1 MIDEAR
7 RRAYLGAMQVT
18 QWLPRTAL
26 PCAAPS
32 RPHVLAV
39 FEAPVDTPRRAP
51 AAARAQAQ
59 AAARPAPAVPARE
72 APLAGRP
79 VEAEA
84 PRKAPVVPLRPA
96 AATAPVV
103 AAPAPAESAPR
114 REAPPR
120 FALQLL
126 RAGDCLLLAELP
138 TGEPFA
144 SRDPAYRLLKDLLRA
159 AGLPDSPRPLGE
171 PIRWP
176 LIRNNPEFDQ
186 GPAAA
191 RDYVR
196 TVLHGQ
202 LEQQPARCTWLI
214 GAAAARFAGE
224 EEAPAACR
232 ELALGELGSGWVLP
246 GLDQL
251 MEAPPLKA
259 ELWHSMRRAMRR
271 WTDMQ

>member
-1 MIDEAR
+1 MIDEQR

-18 QWLPRTAL
+18 SWLPRMAL
-26 PCAAPS
+26 PFAAPS
-32 RPHVLAV
+32 RPELLLV
-39 FEAPVDTPRRAP
+39 TPQTEPPRP
-51 AAARAQAQ
+51 Q
-59 AAARPAPAVPARE
+59 AAPGVRPAPIARPQTEVPA
-72 APLAGRP
+72 AKPP
-79 VEAEA
+79 VM
-84 PRKAPVVPLRPA
+84 PRKATVLPLRPTADKA
-96 AATAPVV
+96 A
-103 AAPAPAESAPR
+103 AAPAEVAPPPAPR
-114 REAPPR
+114 REPPPR

-126 RAGDCLLLAELP
+126 RAGNCLLLTELP
-138 TGEPFA
+138 SGEPFA
-144 SRDPAYRLLKDLLRA
+144 SRDPAYILLKDLLRA

>member
-1 MIDEAR
+1 LIDEQR

-18 QWLPRTAL
+18 CWLPRLAL
-26 PCAAPS
+26 PFAAPS
-32 RPHVLAV
+32 RAELLEVTPPA
-39 FEAPVDTPRRAP
+39 EPSRPQAAPGGRPNPIARPQTEVP
-51 AAARAQAQ
+51 AAKS
-59 AAARPAPAVPARE
+59 PA
-72 APLAGRP
+72 
-79 VEAEA
+79 A
-84 PRKAPVVPLRPA
+84 PRKAPVVPLRP
-96 AATAPVV
+96 TADK
-103 AAPAPAESAPR
+103 AAPTESVPPPAPR
-114 REAPPR
+114 REPPPR

-126 RAGDCLLLAELP
+126 RAGNCLLLAELP

-196 TVLHGQ
+196 AVLQGQ
-202 LEQQPARCTWLI
+202 LEQEPAACTWLI
-214 GAAAARFAGE
+214 GVAAMRFAGE
-224 EEAPAACR
+224 EEAPEACR
-232 ELALGELGSGWVLP
+232 EIDLAGLGMAWTLP
-246 GLDQL
+246 GLEQL

-259 ELWHSMRRAMRR
+259 ELWQSMRRIRRR
-271 WTDMQ
+271 WTNQA

>member
-1 MIDEAR
+1 MIDEQQ

-18 QWLPRTAL
+18 SWLPRMAL
-26 PCAAPS
+26 PFAAPS
-32 RPHVLAV
+32 RPELLVVTPKVEPPRRPQPAMRVEADTRPAHK
-39 FEAPVDTPRRAP
+39 EAPGAEKP
-51 AAARAQAQ
+51 AT
-59 AAARPAPAVPARE
+59 
-72 APLAGRP
+72 
-79 VEAEA
+79 
-84 PRKAPVVPLRPA
+84 PRKAPVLPLRPA
-96 AATAPVV
+96 AHKA
-103 AAPAPAESAPR
+103 AAPPAEVTTPPAPR
-114 REAPPR
+114 REPPPR

-126 RAGDCLLLAELP
+126 RAGNCLLLTELP

-196 TVLHGQ
+196 TVLQGQ
-202 LEQQPARCTWLI
+202 LEQEPAACTWLV
-214 GAAAARFAGE
+214 GVPAMRFAGE
-224 EEAPAACR
+224 ADTPEACHEI
-232 ELALGELGSGWVLP
+232 ELAGLGVAWTLP
-246 GLDQL
+246 GLEQL

-259 ELWHSMRRAMRR
+259 ELWQSMRRAKRR
-271 WTDMQ
+271 WTNEA